1 MQSRV
6 ERRIYHKTISQQSVQ
21 LEQNAGKDVDRL
33 GADEELVSKGSR
45 DWGKHRYGEFS
56 AIDVGKGLNVEVHRG
71 VYRHEREHS
80 GP

>member
-1 MQSRV
+1 MLG
-6 ERRIYHKTISQQSVQ
+6 KTLIA
-21 LEQNAGKDVDRL
+21 LEQMKNWYP
-33 GADEELVSKGSR
+33 KGPGIGESI
-45 DWGKHRYGEFS
+45 GTGEFS